1 MLLKD
6 PLVHFLL
13 IGAALFALLRWQS
26 DGGRENPQ
34 EIVIT
39 AEQLTQLRQATAVLQ
54 GREPTR
60 AELEQ
65 LVEPAIREEVYYRE
79 ALALGLDVD
88 DDEVRRRLVE
98 KMQYLTEDLV
108 DPEPASEEELRAFFD
123 AAPERFLIPELVTF
137 DQVFFS
143 PSTRGDALAG
153 DVEEALAALRDG
165 AEPADVGDRTP
176 LQERFE
182 DAPRERVAVLFGEDM
197 TNAVFTLPP
206 GDWSGPYQ
214 SDFGAHLVRVISR
227 SVARQPTFDQVREQA
242 REAFAAD
249 RRRTANE
256 RAYAEM
262 RARYDV
268 VVDWPEPLA
277 EANLQ

>member
-34 EIVIT
+34 EILIT
-39 AEQLTQLRQATAVLQ
+39 AEQVTQLRQATAVLQ

-79 ALALGLDVD
+79 ALALGLDVE

>member
-13 IGAALFALLRWQS
+13 IGAVLFALLRWQS

-34 EIVIT
+34 EILIA
-39 AEQLTQLRQATAVLQ
+39 AEQVTQLRQATAVLQ

-79 ALALGLDVD
+79 ALALGLDVE

-123 AAPERFLIPELVTF
+123 AAPERFLIPELVIF

-182 DAPRERVAVLFGEDM
+182 DAPRERVAVLFGEGM

>member
-13 IGAALFALLRWQS
+13 IGAVLFALLRWQS

-34 EIVIT
+34 EILIA
-39 AEQLTQLRQATAVLQ
+39 AEQVTQLRQATAVLQ

-182 DAPRERVAVLFGEDM
+182 DAPRERVAVLFGEGM

>member
-79 ALALGLDVD
+79 ALALGLDVE

-123 AAPERFLIPELVTF
+123 AAPERFLIPELVIF

-268 VVDWPEPLA
+268 VVDWPQLPA
-277 EANLQ
+277 DADAQ

>member
-34 EIVIT
+34 EILIT
-39 AEQLTQLRQATAVLQ
+39 AEQVTQLRQATAVLQ

-79 ALALGLDVD
+79 ALALGLDVE

-123 AAPERFLIPELVTF
+123 AAPERFLIPELVIF

>member
-13 IGAALFALLRWQS
+13 IGAVLFALLRWQS

-34 EIVIT
+34 EILIA
-39 AEQLTQLRQATAVLQ
+39 AEQVTQLRQATAVLQ

-79 ALALGLDVD
+79 ALALGLDVE

-182 DAPRERVAVLFGEDM
+182 DAPRERVAVLFGEGM

>member
-79 ALALGLDVD
+79 ALALGLDVE

>member
-13 IGAALFALLRWQS
+13 IGAVLFALLRWQS

-34 EIVIT
+34 EILIA
-39 AEQLTQLRQATAVLQ
+39 AEQVTQLRQATAVLQ

-79 ALALGLDVD
+79 ALALGLDVE

-214 SDFGAHLVRVISR
+214 SDFGAHLVRMISR
-227 SVARQPTFDQVREQA
+227 SVARQLTFDQVREQA

>member
-13 IGAALFALLRWQS
+13 IGAVLFALLRWQS

>member
-1 MLLKD
+1 MSLKD

-13 IGAALFALLRWQS
+13 VGAALFALLRWQS
-26 DGGRENPQ
+26 DGDSEDPQ

-39 AEQLTQLRQATAVLQ
+39 AEQVAELRQATAVLQ

-60 AELEQ
+60 AELED
-65 LVEPAIREEVYYRE
+65 LIEPAIREEIFYRE
-79 ALALGLDVD
+79 ALALELDVD

-98 KMQYLTEDLV
+98 KMQYLTQDLA
-108 DPEPASEEELRAFFD
+108 DPEPASEEELRAFFE

-143 PSTRGDALAG
+143 PSTRGDALTG
-153 DVEEALAALRDG
+153 DVEAALVALRDG
-165 AEPADVGDRTP
+165 AEAADVGDRTP

-214 SDFGAHLVRVISR
+214 SDFGAHLLRVISR
-227 SVARQPTFDQVREQA
+227 SEARQPTFDEVREQA
-242 REAFAAD
+242 AEGFAAD
-249 RRRTANE
+249 RRQTAND

-268 VVDWPEPLA
+268 VVDWPEPPV
-277 EANLQ
+277 EANPQ